1 MCGNWQKHSPISTV
15 YGGMS
20 EMRLTIYFCHSDKE
34 INDKIRKRFGMP
46 MSGMTING
54 ELTCDIRNEDLEL
67 LRETEK
73 RGFIQIRK
81 K

>member
-1 MCGNWQKHSPISTV
+1 MFCRQEYLRGILSGILDMK
-15 YGGMS
+15 
-20 EMRLTIYFCHSDKE
+20 LTIYFCHSDKE

-54 ELTCDIRNEDLEL
+54 ELTCEIRNEDLDL
-67 LRETEK
+67 LKETEK